1 MSREISIIKDC
12 VCGCAKLSENALEM
26 EKHQV
31 EIMRLGLASMCES
44 MACGEQENEGEAP
57 GNG

>member
-12 VCGCAKLSENALEM
+12 VCGGAKLSENALEKA
-26 EKHQV
+26 EHQV

-44 MACGEQENEGEAP
+44 MACREQENEREGC